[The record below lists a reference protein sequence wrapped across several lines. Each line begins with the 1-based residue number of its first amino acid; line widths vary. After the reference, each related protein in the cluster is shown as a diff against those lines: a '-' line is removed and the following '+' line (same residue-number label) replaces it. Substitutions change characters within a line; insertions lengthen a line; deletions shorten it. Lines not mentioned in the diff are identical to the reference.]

1 MARASETE
9 IAGVRLTSP
18 DRVLYREQGITKE
31 ELARYYE
38 SIGDWILPHLEGRPL
53 SFVRCPRG
61 EHEACFFQRRVDES
75 FPRFVKRVRVRVEGE
90 EEEATYAVVDSLPG
104 VVYLA
109 QIGVLELHT
118 WGARRDRL
126 DRPDRLVFDLDPDPA
141 VAWKEV
147 ASAAREVRERLDS
160 LGIRSYVKTTGGK
173 GLHVV
178 APLVRRSG
186 WEEVREFAR
195 AVAERMEADSPER
208 YVTEAAKAE
217 RTGRVFIDY
226 LRNGYSA
233 SAVAAYSTRAREG
246 APVSVPLSWDELDR
260 GVDPARL
267 TVRTVPGRLAKLP
280 ADPWA
285 DYHSDP
291 QQITAATL
299 RELGVR

>member
-9 IAGVRLTSP
+9 IAGVRLTNP

-31 ELARYYE
+31 DLARYYE
-38 SIGDWILPHLEGRPL
+38 TVADWILPHLEERPL

-61 EHEACFFQRRVDES
+61 EHEACFFQRRVDAS
-75 FPRFVKRVRVRVEGE
+75 FPGFVKRVEVRVEGE
-90 EEEATYAVVDSLPG
+90 DEEATYAVVDSLPG

-118 WGARRDRL
+118 WSARRDRL
-126 DRPDRLVFDLDPDPA
+126 DRPDRLVFDLDPDAA
-141 VAWKEV
+141 VPWKEV
-147 ASAAREVRERLDS
+147 ARAAGEVRERLDA
-160 LGIRSYVKTTGGK
+160 LGIRCFVKTTGGK

-178 APLVRRSG
+178 APLVRRRG
-186 WEEVREFAR
+186 WDEVREFAR

-208 YVTEAAKAE
+208 YVAEAAKAE

-233 SAVAAYSTRAREG
+233 SAVAPYSTRARAG
-246 APVSVPLSWDELDR
+246 APVSVPLAWEELDR

-267 TVRTVPGRLAKLP
+267 TVRTVPARLAKL
-280 ADPWA
+280 ATDPWA

-291 QQITAATL
+291 QQITAANL
-299 RELGVR
+299 RALAVG